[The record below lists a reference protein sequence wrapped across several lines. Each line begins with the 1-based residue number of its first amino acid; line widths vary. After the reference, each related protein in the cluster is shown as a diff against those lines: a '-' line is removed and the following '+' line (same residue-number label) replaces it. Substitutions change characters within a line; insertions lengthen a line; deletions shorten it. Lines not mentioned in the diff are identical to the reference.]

1 MKVSGPLVIVGG
13 GIVAID
19 QWTKW
24 LASRFL
30 SFYSGVGVIPNV
42 IDFQLVHNYGA
53 AYGIFQHQRILLIG
67 VSIAV
72 LVVCWMFRRAII
84 TSRWS
89 LYGVVILVGG
99 AVGNLID
106 RVAHGFVIDFINIH
120 IIPVFNVADMC
131 INIGIGCFIVEY
143 IIFRRAARDG
153 SSESA

>member
-1 MKVSGPLVIVGG
+1 MRGSWPLWILGG
-13 GIVAID
+13 GIVLVD

-42 IDFQLVHNYGA
+42 LDFQLVYNYGA
-53 AYGIFQHQRILLIG
+53 AYGIFQNQRIALIG

-72 LVVCWMFRRAII
+72 LIACWVFRHMII

-89 LYGVVILVGG
+89 MVGVVILVGG
-99 AVGNLID
+99 AIGNLMD
-106 RVAHGFVIDFINIH
+106 RVVHGFVIDFINIH

-131 INIGIGCFIVEY
+131 INLGIGCFIVEY
-143 IIFRRAARDG
+143 IIFRRAARD
-153 SSESA
+153 